1 MSTAI
6 PEAEPLITIEDSLEL
21 CLDWDEA
28 AHPDVVAMQSRE
40 PNTEGEGEITLAELV
55 RWALRMTPDRVVV
68 GEVRGAEVIPMLN
81 AMSQG
86 NDGSMT
92 TIHAS
97 SSRGAFTKLAA
108 YECGIQATGDAQ
120 GRFSVRF
127 YLVAVLF
134 ILFDVEMVFMMPW
147 AVIYRQLPHITG
159 SRLFGFWEMLVY
171 LGFVAVGL
179 YYIVRKGILNWSH
192 DRADL

>member
-1 MSTAI
+1 MNPTPYDWQYLPLLLQILAAVFLGVAI
-6 PEAEPLITIEDSLEL
+6 
-21 CLDWDEA
+21 
-28 AHPDVVAMQSRE
+28 VVSSWFVGRHR
-40 PNTEGEGEITLAELV
+40 NTKV
-55 RWALRMTPDRVVV
+55 
-68 GEVRGAEVIPMLN
+68 
-81 AMSQG
+81 
-86 NDGSMT
+86 
-92 TIHAS
+92 
-97 SSRGAFTKLAA
+97 KLAA

-179 YYIVRKGILNWSH
+179 YYIVRKGILNWSY